1 MSDRRRH
8 PEVDAIIGEVLHPLM
23 IQWSYYEHIVK
34 GFPNPSTTGREALY
48 RWVITMRV
56 MENDMIL
63 RLCRLD
69 DEDRRNHSFREAL
82 KAVRGLVPDGEAKVL
97 DKRLRTY
104 RANIN
109 PLKNKARN
117 WCIAHLQKGV
127 EESLTPQFQL
137 LRIIVEA
144 VRIADGVAGERVE
157 YTFQPSKHDPVIK
170 LRDYLKKPELD

>member
-1 MSDRRRH
+1 
-8 PEVDAIIGEVLHPLM
+8 
-23 IQWSYYEHIVK
+23 
-34 GFPNPSTTGREALY
+34 
-48 RWVITMRV
+48 
-56 MENDMIL
+56 
-63 RLCRLD
+63 
-69 DEDRRNHSFREAL
+69 
-82 KAVRGLVPDGEAKVL
+82 
-97 DKRLRTY
+97 
-104 RANIN
+104 
-109 PLKNKARN
+109 LKNKARN